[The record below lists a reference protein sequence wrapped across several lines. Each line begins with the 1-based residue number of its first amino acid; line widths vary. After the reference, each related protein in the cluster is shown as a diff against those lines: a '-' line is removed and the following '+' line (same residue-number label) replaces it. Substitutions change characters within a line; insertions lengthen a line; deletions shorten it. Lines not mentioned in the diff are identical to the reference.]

1 MCIFFLR
8 NNGSYQLVS
17 YASLKVAVWKVYT
30 LNFVP
35 SPFGR
40 RDIRDFDPHSSYWEQ
55 SVFLSARYQQQCA
68 QKKETK
74 IRSGCEC
81 NNL

>member
-1 MCIFFLR
+1 MCIFFFLW

-17 YASLKVAVWKVYT
+17 YASFKVAVWKVYT

-40 RDIRDFDPHSSYWEQ
+40 RDIRTLTLIPQIGNKAFSCLRGTNS
-55 SVFLSARYQQQCA
+55 SAR
-68 QKKETK
+68 KRK
-74 IRSGCEC
+74 RRR
-81 NNL
+81 